1 MCSSALGDAAL
12 LRIGFVV
19 RGATADGKLLV
30 SGSTVPAGGVAV
42 GLTVSTCVESG
53 LKVGWF
59 VGTLGKEEKF
69 GSTAG

>member
-19 RGATADGKLLV
+19 RGATADGELLV
-30 SGSTVPAGGVAV
+30 SGRTVPVGVAE
-42 GLTVSTCVESG
+42 GLIVSTCVESG